1 MQMDL
6 HIIKE
11 VDFIELINDNEVND
25 FHLIGEEYNFS
36 I

>member
-1 MQMDL
+1 MQIHL
-6 HIIKE
+6 YIIKE

-25 FHLIGEEYNFS
+25 FNLRGEEYNFC